1 MTEEDRDQMSSS
13 AEEDQEEEQ
22 QESSGE
28 ESEEEE
34 DQEDE
39 VDLDSDEEVSTVSW
53 VCTLRSRR
61 SFTHSFKRRSPPAS
75 SSQA

>member
-1 MTEEDRDQMSSS
+1 MTEEDCDQMSSS
-13 AEEDQEEEQ
+13 AEEEQEEQ